1 MSQCLILETSW
12 YDRFTSDRLQKVP
25 PLLVPTV
32 VQPDRETAE
41 REALRLAREH
51 PGKTFVVFQASVG
64 AVGRRVPSHITL
76 GGQVVREHIVTELAD
91 IEGDQDIPF

>member
-12 YDRFTSDRLQKVP
+12 YDRSTSDRLQKVP
-25 PLLVPTV
+25 PLHAPTV

-51 PGKTFVVFQASVG
+51 PGKTFVVFQACIA

-76 GGQVVREHIVTELAD
+76 GGQVVREHIVPALTA